1 MEYDSRIS
9 IAYDT
14 IFYGVLY
21 FNTEAYKQH
30 LLKNY
35 GISDTD
41 LKYFYSL
48 GESIPPPPPALYPFY
63 YFRCV

>member
-21 FNTEAYKQH
+21 FNTRGIQATFA
-30 LLKNY
+30 KNY

-48 GESIPPPPPALYPFY
+48 EGVHSAAASGTISILL
-63 YFRCV
+63 